1 MEENQ
6 QSNTEQTGQGTIV
19 IAGER
24 PIGSSGL
31 QIAGTVSIAGLRPI
45 STSTLQVVETYNA
58 LGIR

>member
-31 QIAGTVSIAGLRPI
+31 QVAGDRKS
-45 STSTLQVVETYNA
+45 VV
-58 LGIR
+58 